1 MQWGGAGLPT
11 IQLRSVTIAVGG
23 PGLGGRERDVTACS
37 RLSEALPAAK
47 AGAAE

>member
-1 MQWGGAGLPT
+1 MGDAVLPT

-23 PGLGGRERDVTACS
+23 PGHAGRERDVTACS
-37 RLSEALPAAK
+37 RLSEALPACM